1 MCLVETWGEAS
12 RFYFSTKKYLVR
24 FSVLIYF
31 EEATRYEKYSF
42 S

>member
-12 RFYFSTKKYLVR
+12 RFYFSTKKYLAR

-31 EEATRYEKYSF
+31 EEATRYEKY
-42 S
+42 